1 MESNNT
7 SLSNN
12 PPDQQKKII
21 SYNRVNSCIKEFNS
35 KYRKR
40 LIPLQQNSKVLA
52 KEFLKLADKESNIEL
67 TCSKKRPGEEGNLL
81 NKIGE
86 INLISQYHDKRFE
99 SIRKNKIEI
108 LAKTPEKNNIEIPI
122 HEKIRSHLIDRKKS
136 NFEIDIFSDHKNNP
150 YLDIL
155 SSKSPS
161 STKFAAKTPG
171 IFNDFFAKSHLSK
184 ENFFVSKNEEIVV
197 PALREKV
204 LNVPEKTMQTKFKAN
219 QGNQCN
225 EGKFFSMG
233 YKGDIQNDENLFQA
247 DFMKLK
253 NYVGALQGIVE
264 KAKRALIIEN
274 PKPRIHTS
282 PVKTRKRN
290 GRRGGDSFSS
300 DKSFNESRDDMENN
314 KVDQVNK
321 KGRPDLLR
329 RYNSEAINT
338 LTLNSLQTN
347 QTYRNDNL
355 ITSPQVKK
363 NEHRK
368 AKFYIPKILISEA
381 TRDYNDAPNS
391 SPAKIGRAP
400 RGEGKDNEFIIKA
413 QQVMN
418 TSSNHFHLTPCPK
431 KKTRKISLAEY
442 MGIKPKKIEISSA
455 EKKFNSASKVS
466 KINEYSESQVKVQQM
481 MSNFYNEP
489 KEQKTLD
496 IEDGTNYILRR

>member
-1 MESNNT
+1 MESNNI
-7 SLSNN
+7 SLSNI
-12 PPDQQKKII
+12 PPDQQRKII

-52 KEFLKLADKESNIEL
+52 KEFLKQADKESYQEL
-67 TCSKKRPGEEGNLL
+67 ACSKKSPEKEGNLL

-86 INLISQYHDKRFE
+86 INLISQYHEKRFE

-108 LAKTPEKNNIEIPI
+108 LARTPEKINIEIPI

-136 NFEIDIFSDHKNNP
+136 NFEIDLVSDYKNNA

-155 SSKSPS
+155 STKSPS
-161 STKFAAKTPG
+161 STKLALRTPS
-171 IFNDFFAKSHLSK
+171 ILNDLFAKSHLSK
-184 ENFFVSKNEEIVV
+184 ENFFVSKNEDLVV
-197 PALREKV
+197 PVLREKA
-204 LNVPEKTMQTKFKAN
+204 LNIPEKTMPTKSKVN
-219 QGNQCN
+219 QGNQGN
-225 EGKFFSMG
+225 EGKFFTVG
-233 YKGDIQNDENLFQA
+233 CKGDIQNDENLFQA

-253 NYVGALQGIVE
+253 SYVGALQGIVE
-264 KAKRALIIEN
+264 KAKRPLIVEN
-274 PKPRIHTS
+274 PKPRINTS
-282 PVKTRKRN
+282 PVKTRKRHG
-290 GRRGGDSFSS
+290 GRERDSFSS
-300 DKSFNESRDDMENN
+300 DKSFHESRDDMENN
-314 KVDQVNK
+314 KVDQLNK

-338 LTLNSLQTN
+338 RTLNSMQTN

-355 ITSPQVKK
+355 FTSPQIKK

-368 AKFYIPKILISEA
+368 AKFFIPKILLSEA

-400 RGEGKDNEFIIKA
+400 REGKDNEFIIKA

-418 TSSNHFHLTPCPK
+418 TSSNHFNLTPCSK

-455 EKKFNSASKVS
+455 EKKFNSASKI
-466 KINEYSESQVKVQQM
+466 KEYSESQVKVQQM
-481 MSNFYNEP
+481 MSNFYNEA